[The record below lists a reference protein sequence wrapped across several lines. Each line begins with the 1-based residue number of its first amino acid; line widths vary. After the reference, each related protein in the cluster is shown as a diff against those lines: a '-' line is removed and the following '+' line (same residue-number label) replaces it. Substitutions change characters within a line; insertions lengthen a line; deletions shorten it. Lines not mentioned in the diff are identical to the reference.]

1 MRKITK
7 EYNLYKFEELDK
19 NVQESILER
28 YIESEI
34 EFYCDCCLKDV
45 LGEKA
50 SDLLN
55 DYFGITSDYLDTYY
69 DLSYCQGSGAMIEFD
84 INIKDLNNK
93 YKIFSDNEIELLNN
107 KYVVSDIRI
116 RHNNN
121 FYCHEYTFGIDCD
134 FYMGLEYDDIKEDY
148 KITENEF
155 NTIEN
160 RLYDLLD
167 DSNKHYTK
175 SPFIKDVINV
185 NKELSNC
192 GYSVLEDKEYF
203 KEMALETLNDLEFL
217 ESGEEFYV

>member
-7 EYNLYKFEELDK
+7 EYNVYGFEELDK
-19 NVQESILER
+19 SIQESILER
-28 YIESEI
+28 YVESEI
-34 EFYCDCCLKDV
+34 EIYCETCLYGDMV
-45 LGEKA
+45 ELA
-50 SDLLN
+50 HNLLQE
-55 DYFGITSDYLDTYY
+55 YFKGSEYMDIHY
-69 DLSYCQGSGAMIEFD
+69 DLDYSQGSGAMMEFD

-175 SPFIKDVINV
+175 SPFIKDIINM
-185 NKELSNC
+185 NKEFTKS
-192 GYSVLEDKEYF
+192 GYRQLEDR
-203 KEMALETLNDLEFL
+203 EMFEENAMLYIKDLEFL